1 MPFQSTIDRSVGKLI
16 KSFRN
21 RDYFGANRLNSVW
34 KTNRV
39 PENYINVPTAVTPSG
54 KWDLS
59 KQGNCIFKLG
69 EGKEDS
75 LPSSSSSSNSVKVN
89 SSSPIPY
96 SILNSIS
103 IQFEPIS

>member
-59 KQGNCIFKLG
+59 KQGNCIFKFCLLYTSDAAD
-69 EGKEDS
+69 E
-75 LPSSSSSSNSVKVN
+75 
-89 SSSPIPY
+89 
-96 SILNSIS
+96 
-103 IQFEPIS
+103 